1 MKQISVTVVDPVG
14 LHARPATVAVN
25 AASKFKSEVKV
36 AYKGRQ
42 VNMKSIMGVMSLGIP
57 TQSEI
62 TVSCEG
68 EDEDVAIKTIEEVL
82 RAQKVVWGTACTCW
96 ASGRS
101 AGAAG

>member
-1 MKQISVTVVDPVG
+1 MEKIFKITDETG

-36 AYKGRQ
+36 TYKDRS

-62 TVSCEG
+62 TITCDG
-68 EDEDVAIKTIEEVL
+68 EDEDVAIQTIEEIL
-82 RAQKVVWGTACTCW
+82 KTQKVIG
-96 ASGRS
+96 
-101 AGAAG
+101 

>member
-1 MKQISVTVVDPVG
+1 MKQISVTVIDPVG

-25 AASKFKSEVKV
+25 AASKFKCEVKV
-36 AYKGRQ
+36 AYKGRT

-68 EDEDVAIKTIEEVL
+68 EDEEVAVKTIEDVL
-82 RAQKVVWGTACTCW
+82 STQKVIA
-96 ASGRS
+96 
-101 AGAAG
+101 

>member
-1 MKQISVTVVDPVG
+1 MKQISVTVIDPVG

-25 AASKFKSEVKV
+25 AASKFKCEVKV
-36 AYKGRQ
+36 AYKGRT

-68 EDEDVAIKTIEEVL
+68 EDEEEALATMV
-82 RAQKVVWGTACTCW
+82 
-96 ASGRS
+96 S
-101 AGAAG
+101 AVEDGLGE

>member
-1 MKQISVTVVDPVG
+1 MKEVSVTVVDPVG

-36 AYKGRQ
+36 SFKGRS
-42 VNMKSIMGVMSLGIP
+42 VNMKYIMGVMSLGIP

-68 EDEDVAIKTIEEVL
+68 EDEEEAIKTIEEVL
-82 RAQKVVWGTACTCW
+82 RDQKVIA
-96 ASGRS
+96 
-101 AGAAG
+101 